1 MASGTYPLSLEI
13 PGLPPCPERPE
24 QVCAAC
30 LRLAQAVLPGEPL
43 TFYPPSN
50 LGPDGT
56 FPSRS
61 FESNLNTYKRLAI
74 KLPDD
79 QIVKVGDVAHCPESH
94 PTFPA
99 DPRLPGCT
107 PAMRLWH
114 VWRGHS
120 VPPHLA
126 EQL

>member
-50 LGPDGT
+50 LGPDGALS
-56 FPSRS
+56 FQELREQSEHLQAAGHQVAGRS
-61 FESNLNTYKRLAI
+61 DREGR
-74 KLPDD
+74 
-79 QIVKVGDVAHCPESH
+79 
-94 PTFPA
+94 
-99 DPRLPGCT
+99 
-107 PAMRLWH
+107 
-114 VWRGHS
+114 
-120 VPPHLA
+120 
-126 EQL
+126 